1 MKKSITSLSRRSL
14 TLETRSSLPSSS
26 SLIRSTTYCRLY
38 MKQSFE
44 GSSLHSITIPSTG
57 NEPNFVFVGGKGGV
71 GKTSCSSAIA
81 INLLHL

>member
-1 MKKSITSLSRRSL
+1 
-14 TLETRSSLPSSS
+14 
-26 SLIRSTTYCRLY
+26 

-81 INLLHL
+81 INLSDQGFRTLIVSTDPAHSLGDAFDFDFSSGQNRICGL